1 MACSCRLDQAAAFCA
16 DVHQWLAADEQ
27 NVAAVHC
34 KAGKGRTGTVICSY
48 MVHAGISASA
58 AAAMASYKAKR
69 GAGGVTIASQRRYV
83 EYYASLDLGQVVLPL
98 PPVLRLEK
106 LRLLEMP
113 ALGWTLDGEPPSYH
127 CVVSAGAAGP
137 AAAIVFDS
145 GGKSGCGAQ
154 IDAAAWAASA
164 PSTLEL
170 PLCW

>member
-1 MACSCRLDQAAAFCA
+1 MSPALWVAAALLLVSATFSGA
-16 DVHQWLAADEQ
+16 EAALF
-27 NVAAVHC
+27 
-34 KAGKGRTGTVICSY
+34 
-48 MVHAGISASA
+48 
-58 AAAMASYKAKR
+58 
-69 GAGGVTIASQRRYV
+69 TIASQRRYV
-83 EYYASLDLGQVVLPL
+83 EYYASLALGQVVLPL